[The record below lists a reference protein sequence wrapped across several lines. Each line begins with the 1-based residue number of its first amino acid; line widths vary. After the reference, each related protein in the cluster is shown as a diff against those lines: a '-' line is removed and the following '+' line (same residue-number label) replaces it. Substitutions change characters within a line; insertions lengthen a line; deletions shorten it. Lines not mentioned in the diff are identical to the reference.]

1 MKVEDKRRVDHDGNS
16 TGVEIAPQLF
26 DIEPRG
32 SWVLVRKY
40 IRTEAK
46 LGDVVLPGEG
56 TPGFEARSQRGTV
69 VRAPEKTGLVEGDLV
84 LYTNFP
90 MDIPD
95 IEDLTGEKNVHL
107 VLDEEIYA
115 RFRPCQ
121 P

>member
-1 MKVEDKRRVDHDGNS
+1 MQVKDKRRVDGDGNS
-16 TGVEIAPQLF
+16 RGVEEAPQLF

-32 SWVLVRKY
+32 SWVLVRKF
-40 IRTEAK
+40 IKSESK
-46 LGDVVLPGEG
+46 KGDLTLPGEG

-69 VRAPEKTGLVEGDLV
+69 VRAPEKTGLMEGDLV

-95 IEDLTGEKNVHL
+95 IEDLTGERNVHL

-121 P
+121 K